1 MRCVLNSAQSHS
13 GPDRSGLPDEAKGE
27 VRMIRY
33 AVFAGS
39 LALAP
44 LGLVSCAP
52 ASPVSQEEIADPDA
66 LGAALGP
73 RVAPAFGSILSLDSA
88 NRTIEITHTPVNET
102 GWPIMQMNFSV
113 AHHVDVSGFAPG
125 DPVEFIF
132 DYSNED
138 VPEIVAI
145 RRVSAR
151 EVIEALVPDDEESSG
166 NEPN

>member
-1 MRCVLNSAQSHS
+1 M
-13 GPDRSGLPDEAKGE
+13 
-27 VRMIRY
+27 
-33 AVFAGS
+33 
-39 LALAP
+39 
-44 LGLVSCAP
+44 
-52 ASPVSQEEIADPDA
+52 ASPDT
-66 LGAALGP
+66 LGP